1 MPGDGSVPRQPLRDF
16 SRPFAAAA
24 AGLESC
30 LPTKST
36 IGSCVKMR
44 DHWKMGRQLDDKLDC
59 KACGTIQMDIP
70 DGAKESTPIYCS
82 NCGAFLGEW
91 GELQDDFHRQA
102 RGTEAF
108 DLRDG
113 NIIKK

>member
-1 MPGDGSVPRQPLRDF
+1 MLGDGS
-16 SRPFAAAA
+16 
-24 AGLESC
+24 AGLATPDDFAPNSRSAYRRST
-30 LPTKST
+30 LLGMKST
-36 IGSCVKMR
+36 IGSWPKMR
-44 DHWKMGRQLDDKLDC
+44 NHWKMERRLDDKLDC

-70 DGAKESTPIYCS
+70 DNAKESTPIHCS

-91 GELQDDFHRQA
+91 GELQDDFYRQA

-108 DLRDG
+108 DLRNG